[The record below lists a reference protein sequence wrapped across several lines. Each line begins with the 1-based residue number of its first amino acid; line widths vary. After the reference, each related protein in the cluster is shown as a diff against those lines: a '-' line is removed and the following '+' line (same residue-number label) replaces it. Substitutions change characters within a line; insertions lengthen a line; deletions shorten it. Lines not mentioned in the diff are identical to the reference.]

1 MLGVLLLRVLEGV
14 LAHGLE
20 GHFLQE
26 ARGDDAVG
34 VDVVA
39 GQGNAAARDLTAL
52 GVDGAHRRISLTS
65 ATAPVIAAAA
75 TIAGLISSVRP
86 VGLPCRPMKFLLLDE
101 ALISRPTSWSGFMP
115 RHIEQPALRH
125 WKPAALKI
133 SCMPSA
139 SAAFSTCWEPGT
151 ISARTPSATL
161 PFFATSA
168 AARRSESR
176 PFVHEPPQAAS
187 ILAPLISWPAWH
199 TPW

>member
-14 LAHGLE
+14 FAHGLE

-39 GQGNAAARDLTAL
+39 GQRDAPPHDLAALV
-52 GVDGAHRRISLTS
+52 VDRAHFKISLTS

-101 ALISRPTSWSGFMP
+101 ALISRPTGWSGFQP
-115 RHIEQPALRH
+115 RPIRQPAFRH
-125 WKPAALKI
+125 SQPAALKI
-133 SCMPSA
+133 SCRPSA
-139 SAAFSTCWEPGT
+139 SAAFSTC
-151 ISARTPSATL
+151 
-161 PFFATSA
+161 
-168 AARRSESR
+168 
-176 PFVHEPPQAAS
+176 
-187 ILAPLISWPAWH
+187 
-199 TPW
+199 